1 MKKILVPIFFI
12 VICYSCHFGY
22 SKNVMPNEI
31 NDSLADTITVKNI
44 NDMQKVSNAHV
55 LTNRKRLLNTWC
67 LVGDEDYAW
76 IYYGKDSVCL
86 VDEDPSKFYHYE
98 ANDSIVKIDF
108 FEGELPYVYK
118 YRFCGDTLITILLD
132 GSKYQECKMVP
143 VK

>member
-22 SKNVMPNEI
+22 SKNVMSNEI

-55 LTNRKRLLNTWC
+55 LTNRKRLL
-67 LVGDEDYAW
+67 
-76 IYYGKDSVCL
+76 
-86 VDEDPSKFYHYE
+86 
-98 ANDSIVKIDF
+98 
-108 FEGELPYVYK
+108 
-118 YRFCGDTLITILLD
+118 DTLITILLD